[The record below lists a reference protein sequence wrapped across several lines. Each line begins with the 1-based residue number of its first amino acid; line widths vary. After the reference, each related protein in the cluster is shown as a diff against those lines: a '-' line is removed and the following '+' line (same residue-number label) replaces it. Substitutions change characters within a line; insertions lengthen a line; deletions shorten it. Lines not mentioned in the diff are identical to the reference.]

1 MNTHFFLELIGYTGS
16 LLVIISMLM
25 TSVIKL
31 RVINTIGSV
40 IFCGYALCIH
50 SYPTAAMQVCL
61 IVINVINLAKLNNTK
76 KEYSAVQV
84 KADDGFLKHFL
95 TTNAQDIKKYF
106 LEFSTPADTD
116 QIYLITCAGIPAGV
130 FITEK
135 NDHLQPGTPA
145 LLIIKLDYTTPAY
158 RDCSAGKFILSKL
171 AAQGIKMVQTQTQNS
186 AHQKYLKKLGFEQN
200 INSQDAAKNFDAQ
213 NAATFTKLL

>member
-1 MNTHFFLELIGYTGS
+1 MNTHFLLELIGYTGS
-16 LLVIISMLM
+16 LLVIVSMLM

-76 KEYSAVQV
+76 KEYSAIQV

-106 LEFSTPADTD
+106 PEFSTPADTD
-116 QIYLITCAGIPAGV
+116 QIYLITCAGVPAGV
-130 FITEK
+130 FITENNGSQQP
-135 NDHLQPGTPA
+135 NDSAP
-145 LLIIKLDYTTPAY
+145 LIIRLDYTTPAY

-200 INSQDAAKNFDAQ
+200 IDSQDAAKNFDAQ